1 METSSDGPLNSAAM
15 GGIAFE
21 VTSKRWIILGA
32 FLSLYPKDGGA
43 NDEARNVVVLIAD
56 DHALFRYG
64 ISLALEELYD
74 DVTILQAANAEEARR
89 IAHETPNLD
98 LILLDLMMPGL
109 NGISELKGYVESLPK
124 GVPVVIVSGSRQ
136 RSTIRAA
143 IESGARGYILKSSN
157 GEILKHVL
165 PLVLSGELYVPAQA
179 VANEDTGPEVE
190 GATPF
195 EEGGDFNPDF
205 KSLTPRETQVLKL
218 LTLGYSNKE
227 IARSLGMLEGTVKV
241 HVKSI
246 MKKLGVNNRTQ
257 AAIAANRSFRN
268 TSPIS

>member
-1 METSSDGPLNSAAM
+1 M
-15 GGIAFE
+15 
-21 VTSKRWIILGA
+21 
-32 FLSLYPKDGGA
+32 
-43 NDEARNVVVLIAD
+43 VVLIAD

-64 ISLALEELYD
+64 ISLALESLYGK
-74 DVTILQAANAEEARR
+74 DVTILQASNAEETRR
-89 IAHETPNLD
+89 IAHETEGLD

-109 NGISELKGYVESLPK
+109 NGISDLKKFIETLPH
-124 GVPVVIVSGSRQ
+124 VPVVIVSGSRQ
-136 RSTIRAA
+136 RSTIRSA
-143 IESGARGYILKSSN
+143 IESGARGYVLKSSN

-179 VANEDTGPEVE
+179 VANEEAGEVAE
-190 GATPF
+190 GSPLDEA
-195 EEGGDFNPDF
+195 GDFNPDF

-257 AAIAANRSFRN
+257 AAIAANRSFARQAA
-268 TSPIS
+268 PPM

>member
-1 METSSDGPLNSAAM
+1 M
-15 GGIAFE
+15 
-21 VTSKRWIILGA
+21 
-32 FLSLYPKDGGA
+32 
-43 NDEARNVVVLIAD
+43 VVLIAD

-64 ISLALEELYD
+64 ISLALESLYGK
-74 DVTILQAANAEEARR
+74 DVTILQASNAEETRR
-89 IAHETPNLD
+89 IAHETPSPD

-109 NGISELKGYVESLPK
+109 NGISDLKKFIDTLPPI
-124 GVPVVIVSGSRQ
+124 PVVIVSGSRQ
-136 RSTIRAA
+136 RTTIRSA
-143 IESGARGYILKSSN
+143 IECGARGYVLKSSN

-179 VANEDTGPEVE
+179 VANEETSEAYE
-190 GATPF
+190 GSPLDEA
-195 EEGGDFNPDF
+195 GDFNPDF

-257 AAIAANRSFRN
+257 AAIAANRSFARQV
-268 TSPIS
+268 TPSM

>member
-1 METSSDGPLNSAAM
+1 M
-15 GGIAFE
+15 
-21 VTSKRWIILGA
+21 
-32 FLSLYPKDGGA
+32 
-43 NDEARNVVVLIAD
+43 VVLIAD

-64 ISLALEELYD
+64 ITLALQGLYD
-74 DVTILQAANAEEARR
+74 DVTILQASNAEEARR
-89 IAHETPNLD
+89 IAHETPDLD
-98 LILLDLMMPGL
+98 LILLDLLMPGL
-109 NGISELKGYVESLPK
+109 NGIADLKRYIESLPA
-124 GVPVVIVSGSRQ
+124 VPVVVVSGTRQ

-143 IESGARGYILKSSN
+143 IEAGARGYILKSSN

-179 VANEDTGPEVE
+179 VTPEEAGAGMEGEPQFDGGP
-190 GATPF
+190 
-195 EEGGDFNPDF
+195 DLPDF

-246 MKKLGVNNRTQ
+246 MKKLGVSNRTQ
-257 AAIAANRSFRN
+257 AAIAANRAFSGAPA
-268 TSPIS
+268 SLEP

>member
-1 METSSDGPLNSAAM
+1 MAGRTRYPAQANRS
-15 GGIAFE
+15 
-21 VTSKRWIILGA
+21 T
-32 FLSLYPKDGGA
+32 PKD
-43 NDEARNVVVLIAD
+43 EASTVIVLIAD

-64 ISLALEELYD
+64 ISLALEGLYG
-74 DVTILQAANAEEARR
+74 DVTILQASNAEEARR
-89 IAHETPNLD
+89 IAHETSGLD

-109 NGISELKGYVESLPK
+109 NGISDLKAYIESLPPI
-124 GVPVVIVSGSRQ
+124 PVVIVSGSRQ
-136 RSTIRAA
+136 RATIRAA
-143 IESGARGYILKSSN
+143 IEAGARGYVLKSSN

-179 VANEDTGPEVE
+179 VAQEEPGME
-190 GATPF
+190 GFEGSPL
-195 EEGGDFNPDF
+195 EEGGEFNPDF

-257 AAIAANRSFRN
+257 AAIAANRSFRHLQS
-268 TSPIS
+268 SPSS

>member
-1 METSSDGPLNSAAM
+1 M
-15 GGIAFE
+15 
-21 VTSKRWIILGA
+21 
-32 FLSLYPKDGGA
+32 
-43 NDEARNVVVLIAD
+43 VVLIAD

-64 ISLALEELYD
+64 ISLALESLYGN
-74 DVTILQAANAEEARR
+74 DVTILQASNAEETRR
-89 IAHETPNLD
+89 IAHETAGLD

-109 NGISELKGYVESLPK
+109 NGISDLKKFIETLPH
-124 GVPVVIVSGSRQ
+124 VPVVIVSGSRQ
-136 RSTIRAA
+136 RSTIRSA
-143 IESGARGYILKSSN
+143 IESGARGYVLKSSN

-179 VANEDTGPEVE
+179 VANEEIGDAVE
-190 GATPF
+190 GSPLDEA
-195 EEGGDFNPDF
+195 GDFNPDF

-257 AAIAANRSFRN
+257 AAIAANRSFARQAAP
-268 TSPIS
+268 SM

>member
-1 METSSDGPLNSAAM
+1 MPNH
-15 GGIAFE
+15 
-21 VTSKRWIILGA
+21 
-32 FLSLYPKDGGA
+32 
-43 NDEARNVVVLIAD
+43 EATNVVVLIAD

-64 ISLALEELYD
+64 ISLALEGLYN
-74 DVTILQAANAEEARR
+74 DVTILQASSAEETQR
-89 IAHETPNLD
+89 IAHEAPHLD

-109 NGISELKGYVESLPK
+109 NGINDLKKFVETLPP
-124 GVPVVIVSGSRQ
+124 VPVVIVSGSRQ

-143 IESGARGYILKSSN
+143 IESGAKGYILKSSN

-179 VANEDTGPEVE
+179 VTPEEVSQMADAE
-190 GATPF
+190 GSPLDDS
-195 EEGGDFNPDF
+195 GDFNPDF

-227 IARSLGMLEGTVKV
+227 IARALGMLEGTVKV

-257 AAIAANRSFRN
+257 AAIAANRSFRGSASTIN
-268 TSPIS
+268 

>member
-1 METSSDGPLNSAAM
+1 M
-15 GGIAFE
+15 
-21 VTSKRWIILGA
+21 
-32 FLSLYPKDGGA
+32 
-43 NDEARNVVVLIAD
+43 VVLIAD

-64 ISLALEELYD
+64 ISLALESLYGK
-74 DVTILQAANAEEARR
+74 DVTILQASNAEETRR
-89 IAHETPNLD
+89 IAHETAGLD

-109 NGISELKGYVESLPK
+109 NGISDLKKFIETLPS
-124 GVPVVIVSGSRQ
+124 VPVVIVSGSRQ
-136 RSTIRAA
+136 RSTIRSA
-143 IESGARGYILKSSN
+143 IESGARGYVLKSSN

-179 VANEDTGPEVE
+179 VANEESSDSVE
-190 GATPF
+190 GSPLDET
-195 EEGGDFNPDF
+195 GDFNPDF
-205 KSLTPRETQVLKL
+205 KSLTPREMQVLKL

-257 AAIAANRSFRN
+257 AAIAANRSFARQPA
-268 TSPIS
+268 SPL

>member
-1 METSSDGPLNSAAM
+1 M
-15 GGIAFE
+15 
-21 VTSKRWIILGA
+21 
-32 FLSLYPKDGGA
+32 
-43 NDEARNVVVLIAD
+43 VVLIAD

-64 ISLALEELYD
+64 ISLALESLYGK
-74 DVTILQAANAEEARR
+74 DVTILQASNADETRR
-89 IAHETPNLD
+89 IAHEAPKLD

-109 NGISELKGYVESLPK
+109 NGISDLKKFIDTLPPI
-124 GVPVVIVSGSRQ
+124 PVVIVSGSRQ
-136 RSTIRAA
+136 RTTIRSA
-143 IESGARGYILKSSN
+143 IECGARGYVLKSSN

-179 VANEDTGPEVE
+179 VANEEAGE
-190 GATPF
+190 GY
-195 EEGGDFNPDF
+195 EGSPLDEAGDFNPDF

-257 AAIAANRSFRN
+257 AAIAANRSFSRQA
-268 TSPIS
+268 TPSM

>member
-1 METSSDGPLNSAAM
+1 M
-15 GGIAFE
+15 
-21 VTSKRWIILGA
+21 
-32 FLSLYPKDGGA
+32 
-43 NDEARNVVVLIAD
+43 VVLIAD

-64 ISLALEELYD
+64 ISLALESLYGK
-74 DVTILQAANAEEARR
+74 DVTIIQASNAEETRR
-89 IAHETPNLD
+89 LAHDTPNLD

-109 NGISELKGYVESLPK
+109 NGISDLKKFIDTLPPI
-124 GVPVVIVSGSRQ
+124 PVVIVSGSRQ
-136 RSTIRAA
+136 RATIRAA
-143 IESGARGYILKSSN
+143 IECGARGYVLKSSN

-179 VANEDTGPEVE
+179 VANEDAGEPQFE
-190 GATPF
+190 GSPLDEA
-195 EEGGDFNPDF
+195 GDFNPDF

-257 AAIAANRSFRN
+257 AAIAANRSFARQP
-268 TSPIS
+268 TPTA

>member
-1 METSSDGPLNSAAM
+1 M
-15 GGIAFE
+15 
-21 VTSKRWIILGA
+21 
-32 FLSLYPKDGGA
+32 
-43 NDEARNVVVLIAD
+43 VVLISD

-64 ISLALEELYD
+64 ISLALEGLYGK
-74 DVTILQAANAEEARR
+74 DVTILQASNAEETRR
-89 IAHETPNLD
+89 IAHESKDLD

-109 NGISELKGYVESLPK
+109 NGIADLKKFIETLPPI
-124 GVPVVIVSGSRQ
+124 PVVIVSGSRQ
-136 RSTIRAA
+136 RSTIRSA
-143 IESGARGYILKSSN
+143 IEAGARGYVLKSSN

-165 PLVLSGELYVPAQA
+165 PLVLSGELYIPAQA
-179 VANEDTGPEVE
+179 VANEEAVQDYE
-190 GATPF
+190 GASPLD
-195 EEGGDFNPDF
+195 EGGDFNPDF

-257 AAIAANRSFRN
+257 AAIAANRSLSRQAN
-268 TSPIS
+268 PV

>member
-1 METSSDGPLNSAAM
+1 MQREAA
-15 GGIAFE
+15 
-21 VTSKRWIILGA
+21 
-32 FLSLYPKDGGA
+32 
-43 NDEARNVVVLIAD
+43 NVVVLIAD

-64 ISLALEELYD
+64 ISLALEGLYK
-74 DVTILQAANAEEARR
+74 DVTILQASSAEEAHQM
-89 IAHETPNLD
+89 AVETPNLD

-109 NGISELKGYVESLPK
+109 NGITELKKYIETLPH
-124 GVPVVIVSGSRQ
+124 VPVVVVSGSRQ
-136 RSTIRAA
+136 RSTIRSA
-143 IESGARGYILKSSN
+143 IEAGARGYILKSSN

-165 PLVLSGELYVPAQA
+165 PLVLSGELYIPAQA
-179 VANEDTGPEVE
+179 VASDEVAAAQGGDYE
-190 GATPF
+190 TSPL
-195 EEGGDFNPDF
+195 EENSDFNPDF

-268 TSPIS
+268 NPSSVN

>member
-1 METSSDGPLNSAAM
+1 M
-15 GGIAFE
+15 
-21 VTSKRWIILGA
+21 
-32 FLSLYPKDGGA
+32 
-43 NDEARNVVVLIAD
+43 VVLISD

-64 ISLALEELYD
+64 ISLALESLYGK
-74 DVTILQAANAEEARR
+74 DVTILQASNAEETRR
-89 IAHETPNLD
+89 IAHETKDLD

-109 NGISELKGYVESLPK
+109 NGIADLKKFIETLPAI
-124 GVPVVIVSGSRQ
+124 PVVIVSGSRQ
-136 RSTIRAA
+136 RSTIRSA
-143 IESGARGYILKSSN
+143 IEAGARGYVLKSSN

-165 PLVLSGELYVPAQA
+165 PLVLSGELYIPAQA
-179 VANEDTGPEVE
+179 VANEEAVQDYE
-190 GATPF
+190 GASPLD
-195 EEGGDFNPDF
+195 EGGDFNPDF

-257 AAIAANRSFRN
+257 AAIAANRSLSRQAN
-268 TSPIS
+268 PA

>member
-1 METSSDGPLNSAAM
+1 MN
-15 GGIAFE
+15 
-21 VTSKRWIILGA
+21 
-32 FLSLYPKDGGA
+32 
-43 NDEARNVVVLIAD
+43 VLIAD

-64 ISLALEELYD
+64 ISLALESLYGK
-74 DVTILQAANAEEARR
+74 DVTIIQASNAEETRR
-89 IAHETPNLD
+89 LAVESPGLD

-109 NGISELKGYVESLPK
+109 NGIADLKRFIDGLPP
-124 GVPVVIVSGSRQ
+124 VPVVIVSGSRQ

-143 IESGARGYILKSSN
+143 IEAGARGYVLKSSN

-179 VANEDTGPEVE
+179 VAAEEFSGVE
-190 GATPF
+190 GGYEGSPLD
-195 EEGGDFNPDF
+195 EGGDFNPDF

-257 AAIAANRSFRN
+257 AAIAANRSFGRQ
-268 TSPIS
+268 TAGAA

>member
-1 METSSDGPLNSAAM
+1 
-15 GGIAFE
+15 
-21 VTSKRWIILGA
+21 
-32 FLSLYPKDGGA
+32 
-43 NDEARNVVVLIAD
+43 VVVLIAD

-64 ISLALEELYD
+64 ISLALESLYD
-74 DVTILQAANAEEARR
+74 DVTILQASNAEEAHR
-89 IAHETPNLD
+89 IAHEAKSLD

-109 NGISELKGYVESLPK
+109 NGINDLKRYIESLPA
-124 GVPVVIVSGSRQ
+124 VPVVIVSGSRQ
-136 RSTIRAA
+136 RATIRAA
-143 IESGARGYILKSSN
+143 IESGARGYVLKSSN

-179 VANEDTGPEVE
+179 VAHEEAQHMTDFE
-190 GATPF
+190 GSPL
-195 EEGGDFNPDF
+195 EESSDFNPDF

-227 IARSLGMLEGTVKV
+227 IALSLGMLEGTVKV

-257 AAIAANRSFRN
+257 AAIAANRSFRQP
-268 TSPIS
+268 SPLS

>member
-1 METSSDGPLNSAAM
+1 M
-15 GGIAFE
+15 
-21 VTSKRWIILGA
+21 
-32 FLSLYPKDGGA
+32 
-43 NDEARNVVVLIAD
+43 VVLIAD

-64 ISLALEELYD
+64 ISLALEGLYGK
-74 DVTILQAANAEEARR
+74 DVTILQASSAEETRR
-89 IAHETPNLD
+89 VAHEAAHLD

-109 NGISELKGYVESLPK
+109 NGISDLKKFIESLPPI
-124 GVPVVIVSGSRQ
+124 PVVVVSGSRQ

-143 IESGARGYILKSSN
+143 IECGARGYVLKSSN

-165 PLVLSGELYVPAQA
+165 PLVLSGELYIPAQA
-179 VANEDTGPEVE
+179 VAAEENSDAFE
-190 GATPF
+190 GSPLL

-257 AAIAANRSFRN
+257 AAIAANRTFSRQPMP
-268 TSPIS
+268 SL

>member
-1 METSSDGPLNSAAM
+1 M
-15 GGIAFE
+15 
-21 VTSKRWIILGA
+21 
-32 FLSLYPKDGGA
+32 
-43 NDEARNVVVLIAD
+43 VVLIAD

-64 ISLALEELYD
+64 ISLALESLYGK
-74 DVTILQAANAEEARR
+74 DVTIVQASNAEETRR
-89 IAHETPNLD
+89 IAHESPNLD

-109 NGISELKGYVESLPK
+109 NGISDLKKFIESLPPI
-124 GVPVVIVSGSRQ
+124 PVVIVSGSRQ
-136 RSTIRAA
+136 RATIRSA
-143 IESGARGYILKSSN
+143 IECGARGYVLKSSN

-179 VANEDTGPEVE
+179 VANEDVGEQYE
-190 GATPF
+190 GSPLDEA
-195 EEGGDFNPDF
+195 GDFNPDF

-257 AAIAANRSFRN
+257 AAIAANRSFARQP
-268 TSPIS
+268 TPTM

>member
-1 METSSDGPLNSAAM
+1 M
-15 GGIAFE
+15 
-21 VTSKRWIILGA
+21 
-32 FLSLYPKDGGA
+32 
-43 NDEARNVVVLIAD
+43 VVLIAD

-64 ISLALEELYD
+64 ISLALESLYGK
-74 DVTILQAANAEEARR
+74 DVTILQASNAEETRR
-89 IAHETPNLD
+89 IAHETPSLD
-98 LILLDLMMPGL
+98 LILLDLTMPGL
-109 NGISELKGYVESLPK
+109 NGISDLKKFIDTLPPI
-124 GVPVVIVSGSRQ
+124 PVVIVSGSRQ
-136 RSTIRAA
+136 RATIRSA
-143 IESGARGYILKSSN
+143 IECGARGYVLKSSN

-179 VANEDTGPEVE
+179 VANEEAGEQFE
-190 GATPF
+190 GSPLDEA
-195 EEGGDFNPDF
+195 GDFNPDF

-257 AAIAANRSFRN
+257 AAIAANRSFARQP
-268 TSPIS
+268 TPTM

>member
-1 METSSDGPLNSAAM
+1 M
-15 GGIAFE
+15 
-21 VTSKRWIILGA
+21 
-32 FLSLYPKDGGA
+32 
-43 NDEARNVVVLIAD
+43 VVLIAD

-64 ISLALEELYD
+64 ISLALESLYKE
-74 DVTILQAANAEEARR
+74 VTILQASSAEEAYRM
-89 IAHETPNLD
+89 AHETPHLD

-109 NGISELKGYVESLPK
+109 NGIAELKKYIEGLPR
-124 GVPVVIVSGSRQ
+124 VPVVVVSGSRQ

-143 IESGARGYILKSSN
+143 IEAGARGYILKSSN

-179 VANEDTGPEVE
+179 VANEDVGQASE
-190 GATPF
+190 F
-195 EEGGDFNPDF
+195 ETSPLEENSDFNPDF

-257 AAIAANRSFRN
+257 AAIAANRSFRGSS
-268 TSPIS
+268 SPVN

>member
-1 METSSDGPLNSAAM
+1 M
-15 GGIAFE
+15 
-21 VTSKRWIILGA
+21 
-32 FLSLYPKDGGA
+32 
-43 NDEARNVVVLIAD
+43 VVLIAD

-64 ISLALEELYD
+64 ISLALESLYGK
-74 DVTILQAANAEEARR
+74 DVTILQASNAEETRR
-89 IAHETPNLD
+89 IAHETADLD
-98 LILLDLMMPGL
+98 LILLDLQMPGL
-109 NGISELKGYVESLPK
+109 NGISDLKKFIETLPA
-124 GVPVVIVSGSRQ
+124 VPVVIVSGSRQ
-136 RSTIRAA
+136 RSTIRSA
-143 IESGARGYILKSSN
+143 IEAGARGYVLKSSN

-179 VANEDTGPEVE
+179 VATEEQVQE
-190 GATPF
+190 GF
-195 EEGGDFNPDF
+195 EGSPLDEGGDFNPDF

-257 AAIAANRSFRN
+257 AAIAANRSFQRQAPN
-268 TSPIS
+268 VV

>member
-1 METSSDGPLNSAAM
+1 
-15 GGIAFE
+15 
-21 VTSKRWIILGA
+21 
-32 FLSLYPKDGGA
+32 
-43 NDEARNVVVLIAD
+43 VVVLIAD

-64 ISLALEELYD
+64 ISLALESLYK
-74 DVTILQAANAEEARR
+74 DVTILQAASADEAQRM
-89 IAHETPNLD
+89 AHETPNID

-109 NGISELKGYVESLPK
+109 NGIAELKKYIESLPR
-124 GVPVVIVSGSRQ
+124 VPVVVVSGSRQ

-143 IESGARGYILKSSN
+143 IEAGARGYILKSSN

-179 VANEDTGPEVE
+179 VASDEIGTTGE
-190 GATPF
+190 F
-195 EEGGDFNPDF
+195 ETSPLEENSDFNPDF

-268 TSPIS
+268 SPSSVN

>member
-1 METSSDGPLNSAAM
+1 M
-15 GGIAFE
+15 
-21 VTSKRWIILGA
+21 
-32 FLSLYPKDGGA
+32 
-43 NDEARNVVVLIAD
+43 VVLIAD

-74 DVTILQAANAEEARR
+74 DVTILQAANADEAKR
-89 IAHETPNLD
+89 IANETPSLD

-124 GVPVVIVSGSRQ
+124 GIPVVIVSGSRQ

-179 VANEDTGPEVE
+179 VASDEASGETDS
-190 GATPF
+190 ATPF
-195 EEGGDFNPDF
+195 DEGGDFNPDF

-257 AAIAANRSFRN
+257 AAIAANRGFRN
-268 TSPIS
+268 TTSIN

>member
-1 METSSDGPLNSAAM
+1 M
-15 GGIAFE
+15 
-21 VTSKRWIILGA
+21 
-32 FLSLYPKDGGA
+32 
-43 NDEARNVVVLIAD
+43 VVLIAD

-64 ISLALEELYD
+64 ISLALEELYN
-74 DVTILQAANAEEARR
+74 DVTILQAANADEARR
-89 IAHETPNLD
+89 IALETPNLD

-109 NGISELKGYVESLPK
+109 NGINDLKAYVETLPK
-124 GVPVVIVSGSRQ
+124 GIPVVIVSGSRQ
-136 RSTIRAA
+136 RATIRAA

-179 VANEDTGPEVE
+179 VATDEPLTSDDGSPL
-190 GATPF
+190 
-195 EEGGDFNPDF
+195 EEPGDFNPDF

-257 AAIAANRSFRN
+257 AAIAANRCFRN
-268 TSPIS
+268 ASPIS

>member
-1 METSSDGPLNSAAM
+1 M
-15 GGIAFE
+15 
-21 VTSKRWIILGA
+21 
-32 FLSLYPKDGGA
+32 
-43 NDEARNVVVLIAD
+43 VVLIAD

-64 ISLALEELYD
+64 ISLALESLYK
-74 DVTILQAANAEEARR
+74 DVTILQAASADEAQRM
-89 IAHETPNLD
+89 AHEAPNID

-109 NGISELKGYVESLPK
+109 NGIADLKKYIESLPR
-124 GVPVVIVSGSRQ
+124 VPVVVVSGSRQ

-143 IESGARGYILKSSN
+143 IEAGARGYILKSSN

-179 VANEDTGPEVE
+179 VASEEI
-190 GATPF
+190 GATSEF
-195 EEGGDFNPDF
+195 ETSPLEENSDFNPDF

-268 TSPIS
+268 SPSSVN

>member
-1 METSSDGPLNSAAM
+1 M
-15 GGIAFE
+15 
-21 VTSKRWIILGA
+21 
-32 FLSLYPKDGGA
+32 
-43 NDEARNVVVLIAD
+43 VVLIAD

-64 ISLALEELYD
+64 ISLALESLYD
-74 DVTILQAANAEEARR
+74 DVTILQASSADEAQRLAR
-89 IAHETPNLD
+89 ETKNLD
-98 LILLDLMMPGL
+98 LILLDLQMPGL
-109 NGISELKGYVESLPK
+109 NGISDLKQFVETLPQ

-165 PLVLSGELYVPAQA
+165 PLVLSGELYIPAQA
-179 VANEDTGPEVE
+179 VAQDEGPQATEFE
-190 GATPF
+190 GSPLDEAN
-195 EEGGDFNPDF
+195 DFNPDF

-257 AAIAANRSFRN
+257 AAIAANRSFRQSSS
-268 TSPIS
+268 SPVT

>member
-1 METSSDGPLNSAAM
+1 M
-15 GGIAFE
+15 
-21 VTSKRWIILGA
+21 
-32 FLSLYPKDGGA
+32 
-43 NDEARNVVVLIAD
+43 VVLIAD

-64 ISLALEELYD
+64 ISLALESLYGK
-74 DVTILQAANAEEARR
+74 DVTIIQASNAEETRQL
-89 IAHETPNLD
+89 AHETEGLD
-98 LILLDLMMPGL
+98 LILLDLTMPGL
-109 NGISELKGYVESLPK
+109 NGISDLKKFIESLPK
-124 GVPVVIVSGSRQ
+124 IPVVIVSGTRSRA
-136 RSTIRAA
+136 TIRTA
-143 IESGARGYILKSSN
+143 IECGARGYVLKSSN

-179 VANEDTGPEVE
+179 VAQEDQMDME
-190 GATPF
+190 GSPLDDQ
-195 EEGGDFNPDF
+195 GDFNPDF

-257 AAIAANRSFRN
+257 AAIAANRGFG
-268 TSPIS
+268 TQQGGTTP

>member
-1 METSSDGPLNSAAM
+1 M
-15 GGIAFE
+15 
-21 VTSKRWIILGA
+21 
-32 FLSLYPKDGGA
+32 
-43 NDEARNVVVLIAD
+43 VVLISD

-64 ISLALEELYD
+64 ISLALESLYGK
-74 DVTILQAANAEEARR
+74 DVTILQASNAEETRR
-89 IAHETPNLD
+89 VAQDTKDLD

-109 NGISELKGYVESLPK
+109 NGIADLKKFIETLPP
-124 GVPVVIVSGSRQ
+124 VPVVIVSGSRQ
-136 RSTIRAA
+136 RSTIRSA
-143 IESGARGYILKSSN
+143 IEAGARGYVLKSSN

-165 PLVLSGELYVPAQA
+165 PLVLSGELYIPAQA
-179 VANEDTGPEVE
+179 VANEEAIQDYE
-190 GATPF
+190 GASPLD
-195 EEGGDFNPDF
+195 EGGDFNPDF

-257 AAIAANRSFRN
+257 AAIAANRSLARQAN
-268 TSPIS
+268 PV

>member
-1 METSSDGPLNSAAM
+1 M
-15 GGIAFE
+15 
-21 VTSKRWIILGA
+21 
-32 FLSLYPKDGGA
+32 
-43 NDEARNVVVLIAD
+43 VVLIAD

-64 ISLALEELYD
+64 ISLALESLYGKE
-74 DVTILQAANAEEARR
+74 VTILQASNAEETRR
-89 IAHETPNLD
+89 IAHETPQLD

-109 NGISELKGYVESLPK
+109 NGIADLKKFIETLPPI
-124 GVPVVIVSGSRQ
+124 PVVIVSGSRQ
-136 RSTIRAA
+136 RATIRSA
-143 IESGARGYILKSSN
+143 IECGARGYVLKSSN

-179 VANEDTGPEVE
+179 VATEEVAESYE
-190 GATPF
+190 GSPLDEA
-195 EEGGDFNPDF
+195 GDFNPDF

-257 AAIAANRSFRN
+257 AAIAANRSFARQP
-268 TSPIS
+268 TPTA

>member
-1 METSSDGPLNSAAM
+1 MM
-15 GGIAFE
+15 
-21 VTSKRWIILGA
+21 
-32 FLSLYPKDGGA
+32 
-43 NDEARNVVVLIAD
+43 VVLIAD

-64 ISLALEELYD
+64 ISLALESLYGK
-74 DVTILQAANAEEARR
+74 DVTILQASNAEETRR
-89 IAHETPNLD
+89 VAHETVGLD

-109 NGISELKGYVESLPK
+109 NGIADLKKFIETLPD
-124 GVPVVIVSGSRQ
+124 VPVVIVSGSRQ
-136 RSTIRAA
+136 RATIRAA
-143 IESGARGYILKSSN
+143 IEAGARGYVLKSSN

-165 PLVLSGELYVPAQA
+165 PLVLSGELYIPAQA
-179 VANEDTGPEVE
+179 VANEEASPEFE
-190 GATPF
+190 GASPLD
-195 EEGGDFNPDF
+195 EGGDFNPDF

-257 AAIAANRSFRN
+257 AAIAANRSFARQPN
-268 TSPIS
+268 PA

>member
-1 METSSDGPLNSAAM
+1 M
-15 GGIAFE
+15 
-21 VTSKRWIILGA
+21 
-32 FLSLYPKDGGA
+32 
-43 NDEARNVVVLIAD
+43 VVLIAD

-64 ISLALEELYD
+64 ISLALESLYGK
-74 DVTILQAANAEEARR
+74 DVTILQASNAEETRR
-89 IAHETPNLD
+89 IAHETSNLD

-109 NGISELKGYVESLPK
+109 NGISDLKKFIDTLPA
-124 GVPVVIVSGSRQ
+124 VPVVIVSGSRQ
-136 RSTIRAA
+136 RATIRSA
-143 IESGARGYILKSSN
+143 IESGARGYVLKSSN

-179 VANEDTGPEVE
+179 VANEDAAAESGFE
-190 GATPF
+190 GSPLDD
-195 EEGGDFNPDF
+195 GGDFNPDF

-257 AAIAANRSFRN
+257 AAIAANRSFARQASN
-268 TSPIS
+268 SL

>member
-1 METSSDGPLNSAAM
+1 
-15 GGIAFE
+15 
-21 VTSKRWIILGA
+21 
-32 FLSLYPKDGGA
+32 
-43 NDEARNVVVLIAD
+43 VVVLIAD

-74 DVTILQAANAEEARR
+74 DVTILQAANADEAKR
-89 IAHETPNLD
+89 IAHEAERLD
-98 LILLDLMMPGL
+98 LILLDLNMPGL
-109 NGISELKGYVESLPK
+109 NGISELKQYVESLPP
-124 GVPVVIVSGSRQ
+124 VPVVIVSGSRQ
-136 RSTIRAA
+136 RSIIRAA

-179 VANEDTGPEVE
+179 VASEEVSDSD
-190 GATPF
+190 ASPF
-195 EEGGDFNPDF
+195 DETTGGDFNPDF

-227 IARSLGMLEGTVKV
+227 IARALGMLEGTVKV

-257 AAIAANRSFRN
+257 AAIAANKSFRN
-268 TSPIS
+268 TSSPIS

>member
-1 METSSDGPLNSAAM
+1 M
-15 GGIAFE
+15 I
-21 VTSKRWIILGA
+21 
-32 FLSLYPKDGGA
+32 
-43 NDEARNVVVLIAD
+43 VLIAD

-64 ISLALEELYD
+64 ISLALESLYGK
-74 DVTILQAANAEEARR
+74 DVTILQASNAEETRR
-89 IAHETPNLD
+89 VAQETPGLD

-109 NGISELKGYVESLPK
+109 NGISDLKKFIDSLPP
-124 GVPVVIVSGSRQ
+124 VPVVIVSGSRQ
-136 RSTIRAA
+136 RATIRSA
-143 IESGARGYILKSSN
+143 IECGARGYVLKSSN

-179 VANEDTGPEVE
+179 VATEDLSESADGSPL
-190 GATPF
+190 GDA
-195 EEGGDFNPDF
+195 GDFNPDF

-257 AAIAANRSFRN
+257 AAIAANRSFARQAAM
-268 TSPIS
+268 P